1 MVGYKENLTTL
12 LNSNCTTRE
21 NLVLVVLALASMEV
35 YRRLRIQAARTR
47 KSSGEER

>member
-1 MVGYKENLTTL
+1 MVGYKENKTTL
-12 LNSNCTTRE
+12 MGVNCSSRE
-21 NLVLVVLALASMEV
+21 NLVLVVLALASIAV